1 MALAG
6 KATSIRTRLYFATV
20 FSLLLLVGVGLLG
33 YVGLDRTRDT
43 VTVLFKQHV
52 QTLTDMSDLRT
63 TLGEMRRVEKDIILN
78 FNNAVEVASQREIW
92 AKTLASL
99 RARLAAVRTLKADD
113 ASFTTAIDK
122 TLEEVK
128 QYEDGVS
135 PVFAQIEAAQ
145 LDGAGG
151 AAYADKFKGHMEAS
165 DELLAGLATQARTQM
180 DEARAGVDAR
190 AARLSLAMLAAV
202 LLALAIVLPLTIF
215 TLRSIT
221 ASLVQARGLAEH
233 IAAGDLSHDVAP
245 RSQDELGQLV
255 LTMGRMQESLR
266 TLVRQVQ
273 DAAGNISTA
282 SAEIATGN
290 MDLSQR
296 TEQTAANLEEVAAS
310 MDMLTGTV
318 QHNADNSRSASA
330 SAGDAGAVAGRGGEV
345 VSQVVNTMEQIST
358 SSRKIS
364 DITGVIDGIAFQTN
378 ILALNAAVEAARAG
392 EQGRGF
398 AVVASEVR
406 SLAGRSA
413 DAAKEIKALIG
424 ASVGRVEDGARLV
437 GQAGQTMTEIV
448 GSVQRV
454 SSIIGEISASAAE
467 ERDNIEQI
475 GQAVRHLDQ
484 MTQQNA
490 ALVEQSAAASQSLR
504 EQAANLTRAVSQFK
518 LGEAAAHAHAPK
530 ARPMQRLPHRR
541 VRWLTNG
548 SHSDWVKGVVRPGA
562 GRWRFARPMS
572 GAGRQ
577 PGSGAVALQPLHA
590 ARHSGV
596 RNPDHVLPGALG
608 STACFGQRR
617 RNTGQHG
624 CERFAAAGCQV
635 RQLLCPGVDL
645 VARQVC
651 PREAFPAAKIHFAQ
665 PGVRLQSQ
673 IGPQRLYC
681 KRKQLTSL

>member
-1 MALAG
+1 MIALAG

-43 VTVLFKQHV
+43 VAVLFKQHV

-99 RARLAAVRTLKADD
+99 RTRLAAVRTLKADE

-122 TLEEVK
+122 TLQEVK

-165 DELLAGLATQARTQM
+165 DELLAGLFQQARAQM

-190 AARLSLAMLAAV
+190 AASLSLAMLVAV

-221 ASLVQARGLAEH
+221 ASLAQARGLAEH
-233 IAAGDLSHDVAP
+233 IAAGDLSQDVAP

-255 LTMGRMQESLR
+255 LTMGRMQEALR

-273 DAAGNISTA
+273 EAAGNISTA

-330 SAGDAGAVAGRGGEV
+330 SATEAGAVAGRGGEV

-378 ILALNAAVEAARAG
+378 ILAFNAAVETARAG

-413 DAAKEIKALIG
+413 DAAREIKALIG

-437 GQAGQTMTEIV
+437 GQAGQTMQEIV

-454 SSIIGEISASAAE
+454 SGIIGEISASAAE

-490 ALVEQSAAASQSLR
+490 ALVEQSAAAAQSLH
-504 EQAANLTRAVSQFK
+504 EQASNLTRAVSQFK
-518 LGEAAAHAHAPK
+518 LGDSAAYSHAPQGAAYGGVAAAP
-530 ARPMQRLPHRR
+530 ARSVANERKPLRL
-541 VRWLTNG
+541 G
-548 SHSDWVKGVVRPGA
+548 
-562 GRWRFARPMS
+562 
-572 GAGRQ
+572 
-577 PGSGAVALQPLHA
+577 
-590 ARHSGV
+590 
-596 RNPDHVLPGALG
+596 
-608 STACFGQRR
+608 
-617 RNTGQHG
+617 
-624 CERFAAAGCQV
+624 
-635 RQLLCPGVDL
+635 
-645 VARQVC
+645 
-651 PREAFPAAKIHFAQ
+651 
-665 PGVRLQSQ
+665 
-673 IGPQRLYC
+673 
-681 KRKQLTSL
+681 